1 MNKKKYL
8 LPIAL
13 FGAGV
18 AIVSLL
24 VVAKPKP
31 IPGAIDQTPALV
43 KVAVTS
49 AEYQTVN
56 LSVTAHGT
64 VTPIREIDL
73 VAQVSGRIISVQ
85 PAFADGGFF
94 SADATLIQIDDRDY
108 QVALLTA
115 KAKLAEAQR
124 RLAEERG
131 QARQAK
137 REWRDLG
144 NTNANNLFLRKPQ
157 LAAAEA
163 NLDASQG
170 DVTMAELNLER
181 TKISVPFTGRVKQT
195 YANLGQYVTTNTR
208 VATVYDSTALQV
220 RLALTE
226 RQAALVDLPL
236 LPQADT
242 KNPLANVIIRGSVAG
257 NQQEW
262 RGELARTESFVDA
275 NSRLYYIVVEV
286 ANPYGNSSES
296 ELSAAPLLPGLFVEA
311 VIEGKALDHV
321 VMLPREALYQRDKI
335 LSLDADNKVTEQ
347 LVSVLQKNETHVW
360 LTTALPENTLIALE
374 KQSLTPNGTVVEPVL
389 DAKSEALP
397 IAQAEVKTAA
407 QQNSNHVTSEQ
418 P

>member
-1 MNKKKYL
+1 
-8 LPIAL
+8 
-13 FGAGV
+13 
-18 AIVSLL
+18 

-31 IPGAIDQTPALV
+31 SPDAIDQTPALV

-56 LSVTAHGT
+56 LAVTAHGT

-73 VAQVSGRIISVQ
+73 VAQVSGRIIHVE

-94 SADATLIQIDDRDY
+94 GADETLIQIDDRDY

-124 RLAEERG
+124 RLAEEQG

-144 NTNANNLFLRKPQ
+144 NSNANDLFLRRPQ
-157 LAAAEA
+157 LAAAQA
-163 NLDASQG
+163 NLDAAQG
-170 DVTMAELNLER
+170 DLTMAELNLER
-181 TKISVPFTGRVKQT
+181 TKITVPFTGRVKQT

-236 LPQADT
+236 LPQADI
-242 KNPLANVIIRGSVAG
+242 NSPLPNVIIRGSVAG
-257 NQQEW
+257 KQQEW
-262 RGELARTESFVDA
+262 RGELARTEAFVDA

-286 ANPYGNSSES
+286 ANPYGNADEKQASI
-296 ELSAAPLLPGLFVEA
+296 APLLPGLFVEA
-311 VIEGKALDHV
+311 VIEGKALDDV

-347 LVSVLQKNETHVW
+347 LVNVLQKDETHVW
-360 LTTALPENTLIALE
+360 LKAAIPENTLIALE
-374 KQSLTPNGTVVEPVL
+374 KQSLTPNGTIVEPIL
-389 DAKSEALP
+389 DENAEPLP
-397 IAQAEVKTAA
+397 IAQTEVLTEAR
-407 QQNSNHVTSEQ
+407 QNSNRAANQQ